1 MRNFT
6 ISLFLTA
13 LVCIGT
19 NAQRVDHP
27 KSLRNSIAD
36 AALSDLRPE
45 QRANS
50 KKSPR
55 LAKRVPMKS
64 AAAPGNYQLIEP
76 TDGDEEVYVKS
87 GYSYVNS
94 SFFGISTQSCDGAI
108 SNVVISEDGKKL
120 FAQTPF
126 FLDYYTEE
134 SWIEGDI
141 DGDTVTFT
149 FPQLV
154 DEDIDDE
161 EPEYNVFGY
170 CMKVKF
176 KVEDEAEQ
184 SGWYY
189 PTESQEY
196 KFHIE
201 EDGTLTSL
209 EDEDTMMGYCLWI
222 EADEENAE
230 GHFSWQGTGDIVFS
244 MTPNRA
250 EEREVPS
257 DLKYD
262 TWKFINGISST
273 NVSIAVDDENM
284 YIKGLFNKSGMKD
297 KVVVGKIEGDNVI
310 FDNAQYLGVYWTNYT
325 VAYFVTGEMEDDTFV
340 IKDNATFKWDR
351 ENQRIMSDDAICISS
366 SPTTVIWYMLTNK
379 PVFAIPNDNVV
390 VSRLYTPVLTSFY
403 DIDEEYDYDA
413 ELSFNLP
420 TVDPDYQILNTSRIY
435 YQVFVDGDLF
445 TFYDDEY
452 GLPKGVSETTMIPY
466 GFYNNKADLD
476 AWGTEHTIELH
487 TRGFVSFGVRE
498 VYINEDGSEVYSDIL
513 YAPGYEDQTAT
524 SVSNISSDKTISSI
538 SFIDLNGR
546 VSARPGNGIYVKQT
560 IYSDGTIST
569 QKVIRK

>member
-1 MRNFT
+1 MRNFIT
-6 ISLFLTA
+6 SLLLTA
-13 LVCIGT
+13 VICTGA
-19 NAQRVDHP
+19 NAQKVSNP
-27 KSLRNSIAD
+27 KLLSNSEAVS
-36 AALSDLRPE
+36 ALADLRPTDD
-45 QRANS
+45 ATP

-55 LAKRVPMKS
+55 LVKGAPLKS
-64 AAAPGNYQLIEP
+64 AAAPGDYELIEP
-76 TDGDEEVYVKS
+76 AEGDEEVYVKS
-87 GYSYVNS
+87 GFSYVNS
-94 SFFGISTQSCDGAI
+94 YYFGITTQSCDGAI
-108 SNVVISEDGKKL
+108 SNVVYSEDGKKIY
-120 FAQTPF
+120 AKTPF

-134 SWIEGDI
+134 SWIEGDV

-161 EPEYNVFGY
+161 EPEYNIFGY
-170 CMKVKF
+170 CVKVKF

-209 EDEDTMMGYCLWI
+209 EDEDTMMGYCYWI
-222 EADEENAE
+222 EPSEENGE

-244 MTPNRA
+244 MTPNRGVEA
-250 EEREVPS
+250 EVP
-257 DLKYD
+257 DGLKYE
-262 TWKFINGISST
+262 TWKFINGTSAS
-273 NVSIAVDDENM
+273 NVSIAVRDDAM
-284 YIKGLFNKSGMKD
+284 YIKGLFNKTGMKD
-297 KVVVGKIEGDNVI
+297 KVVVGKIDGDNVI

-325 VAYFVTGEMEDDTFV
+325 VAYFVAGEMEEDTFV
-340 IKDNATFKWDR
+340 IKENVTFNWDR
-351 ENQRIMSDDAICISS
+351 ENQRLTTDGAISISS
-366 SPTTVIWYMLTNK
+366 SPTTVIWYMLSNK
-379 PVFAIPNDNVV
+379 PAFVIPNDNVV
-390 VSRLYTPVLTSFY
+390 VTRLYTPVLTSFY

-420 TVDPDYQILNTSRIY
+420 TVDPDYQILNTDNIY

-452 GLPKGVSETTMIPY
+452 ELPKGVTETTMIPY
-466 GFYNNKADLD
+466 GYYNYDGDLD

-487 TRGFVSFGVRE
+487 ARGFETFGVRE
-498 VYINEDGSEVYSDIL
+498 VYINEDGTEVYSDIL
-513 YAPGYEDQTAT
+513 YAPGYEDLTGT
-524 SVSNISSDKTISSI
+524 SVSSMASAKTISSVRY
-538 SFIDLNGR
+538 IDLNGN
-546 VSARPGNGIYVKQT
+546 VSSRPANGISVKQT
-560 IYSDGTIST
+560 IYSDGTIKT